1 MSKFGEILVQEGLI
15 TKDQLREGLERQ
27 VMFGGKIGTNLI
39 ELGFVDEQSMTKIL
53 GNHLRIEAAPINV
66 IDNIPEEIIQTFS
79 REIAE
84 KYKMIPYKLERKRLF
99 IVMDDMKNMTTL
111 DEIKFMT
118 GYDIVPSIISE
129 IRLLYGLEKYYGIK
143 RDLRFVS
150 ILDEKGKDDDSEQ
163 KNEQSVD
170 LTKVKEAFVSVK
182 DKGEVAGVLINE
194 AKKVA
199 KRTAIFMIKGNKM
212 ETWVAKGI
220 NADGFTAK
228 IEPNSVVYDVLAK
241 KNYFRGPILNIL
253 EHNRLLA
260 LLGGSPSDALI
271 MPIGIRDKTIGI
283 LYADNGVDGVLTAN
297 LNYLNTLIYMA
308 SISFEILI
316 MKKKIMDM

>member
-1 MSKFGEILVQEGLI
+1 MSKFGEILVNEGLV
-15 TKDQLREGLERQ
+15 TQEQLREGLERQ

-39 ELGFVDEQSMTKIL
+39 ELGFVDEQNMTKTL
-53 GNHLRIEAAPINV
+53 GKFLRIEASPINV
-66 IDNIPEEIIQTFS
+66 LDNIPDEIIQTIS

-84 KYKMIPYKLERKRLF
+84 KYKIIPYKLERKRLY

-111 DEIKFMT
+111 DEIKFIS
-118 GYDIVPSIISE
+118 GYDVVPSIISE
-129 IRLLYGLEKYYGIK
+129 IRLLYGLEKFYGIK

-150 ILDEKGKDDDSEQ
+150 ILDEKKDGDTEEKDVA
-163 KNEQSVD
+163 VD

-182 DKGEVAGVLINE
+182 DKGEVAGILINE

-199 KRTAIFMIKGNKM
+199 KRAAIFMIKGNKL
-212 ETWVAKGI
+212 ETWVAKGL
-220 NADGFTAK
+220 NADGFNAK
-228 IEPNSVVYDVLAK
+228 IEPNSVIYDVLAK
-241 KNYFRGPILNIL
+241 KNYYRGPILNVL

-260 LLGGSPSDALI
+260 ILGGSPSDALV
-271 MPIGIRDKTIGI
+271 MPIGIRDKTIGV
-283 LYADNGVDGVLTAN
+283 LYADNGLDDVLTAN

-308 SISFEILI
+308 SVSFEILI